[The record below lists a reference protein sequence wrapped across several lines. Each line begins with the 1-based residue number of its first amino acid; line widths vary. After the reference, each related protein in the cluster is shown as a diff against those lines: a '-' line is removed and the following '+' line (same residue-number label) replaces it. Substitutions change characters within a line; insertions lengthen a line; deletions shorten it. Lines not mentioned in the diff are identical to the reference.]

1 MSTFKSQ
8 RAAAIAVNRATRAY
22 DAAHD
27 ARIAVRH
34 WTNEERDTAWA
45 PTPEETA
52 ELLRLEA
59 VYSAV
64 DGPAR
69 YQLPEWAAHCDLM
82 NAIGE
87 RPLKN
92 AEAAEDAAWQAM
104 KLAHDAARAD
114 GFYVSCRHLESNATR
129 ELIMQNID

>member
-8 RAAAIAVNRATRAY
+8 RAAAIAVNRTARAY
-22 DAAHD
+22 EAAHD

-45 PTPEETA
+45 PTAEETS

-69 YQLPEWAAHCDLM
+69 YQTAEWGAHCDLM
-82 NAIGE
+82 NTIGE

-104 KLAHDAARAD
+104 KSVHEAALAD
-114 GFYVSCRHLESNATR
+114 GFYISCRHLESNATR
-129 ELIMQNID
+129 ELVMQNID